1 MGPQPQTRLLVVV
14 EPVEKFDFAQGVDTG
29 RVVQDFRAL
38 NALLKEQ
45 SRGLGNLPTIFDEMS
60 GSNDFTCSDLASGFL
75 QITIRESDRHLT
87 AFHDAEGK

>member
-1 MGPQPQTRLLVVV
+1 MIRPPHSAYASACHTVRKKDGTV
-14 EPVEKFDFAQGVDTG
+14 